1 MPVSRRLWESN
12 VVIGYLAGYQDLQSD
27 CTQIIEQARRGE
39 AEIFVSVIATIE
51 AAYLSGRSDVESE
64 ALIQEFFGRDYIIPV
79 GIDPRTAAITRDLVR
94 KYRDSPRLKPLDAAH
109 LGTAIQWRI
118 PVIETTDHDLLRLD
132 NLEGS
137 PPIRI
142 RRPLYEGQTRFI

>member
-12 VVIGYLAGYQDLQSD
+12 VVVGYLAGYPNLRSD
-27 CTQIIEQARRGE
+27 CTQIIEQAERGE

-51 AAYLSGRSDVESE
+51 AAYLAGQSDADSE
-64 ALIQEFFGRDYIIPV
+64 ALIQEFFGRNYIIPV
-79 GIDPRTAAITRDLVR
+79 GIDARIASITRGLIR
-94 KYRDSPRLKPLDAAH
+94 KYRTGPKLKPPDAAH
-109 LGTAIQWRI
+109 LGTAIQWGI
-118 PVIETTDHDLLRLD
+118 PIIETTDQELLRLD

-142 RRPLYEGQTRFI
+142 RRPLYEGQTRFV